1 MCSPLLVAILDLR
14 RFLSQW
20 KATVFNDSLL
30 NESFG

>member
-1 MCSPLLVAILDLR
+1 MCSPLVAILDRR